1 MGAPHTLK
9 AALAINRAKII
20 FDQVIQLIL
29 APTLGFILTQTHVGI
44 YKDNVW
50 VTFGFIG
57 KINTNIAEIFKR
69 GKGAQFGVQTVG
81 VQITTCTPGVDNLA
95 VAWRLR
101 PTTGTYSILSGAVV
115 QL

>member
-1 MGAPHTLK
+1 MGALHTLK

-57 KINTNIAEIFKR
+57 KTNTNIAEIFKR
-69 GKGAQFGVQTVG
+69 GEDAHFGVQ
-81 VQITTCTPGVDNLA
+81 IAICTPRVDNPA
-95 VAWRLR
+95 VACQLR